1 MSEGAPPNLHRMSEI
16 GLILALGCAALSGV
30 GLLCKHRGACDAP
43 AVEMR
48 SPLRSAGALF
58 RSRWWAVG
66 FLLATVG
73 WGLHVAALSMAPL
86 SLVQAV
92 IAGGLALLAIP
103 ARRWFGISIGARDLI
118 GLGLCAAGLSFLA
131 LTAGHGNEHGSFT
144 SETMLAFEGGTLALV
159 GLLMVASA
167 HRRLVSSGW
176 ILLAV
181 AAGASIGVSDVALKA
196 LAETVPGS
204 PLSVLSPWTAMAIVG
219 GIGGFLA
226 LARGLQLGEPVA
238 VIVAFSASAT
248 LAAITGGIIV
258 FGDPLGSDA
267 LEVIARSS
275 AFVAVIVAAALLP
288 MVPERARERRAAPQ
302 PAG

>member
-1 MSEGAPPNLHRMSEI
+1 MSEI
-16 GLILALGCAALSGV
+16 GLILAFGCALISGV
-30 GLLCKHRGACDAP
+30 SLLCKHRGACDAP
-43 AVEMR
+43 DVAMR

-58 RSRWWAVG
+58 RSRWWSVG
-66 FLLATVG
+66 FLLATLG

-103 ARRWFGISIGARDLI
+103 ARRWFGVSVGMRDLV

-131 LTAGHGNEHGSFT
+131 LTAGHGRANDTFAS
-144 SETMLAFEGGTLALV
+144 STMLAFEGGTLALV
-159 GLLMVASA
+159 GVLLVASA
-167 HRRLVSSGW
+167 HARLVSRGW

-181 AAGASIGVSDVALKA
+181 AAGTSIGVSDVALKA
-196 LAETVPGS
+196 LAETVPAS
-204 PLSVLSPWTAMAIVG
+204 PLSVISPWTAMAIIG

-248 LAAITGGIIV
+248 LAAITGGVVV

-267 LEVIARSS
+267 IDVVARCT
-275 AFVAVIVAAALLP
+275 AFVAVIAAAALLP
-288 MVPERARERRAAPQ
+288 LVPERSADGRPAPQ
-302 PAG
+302 PAA

>member
-1 MSEGAPPNLHRMSEI
+1 M
-16 GLILALGCAALSGV
+16 
-30 GLLCKHRGACDAP
+30 LCKHRGACAAP
-43 AVEMR
+43 DVAMR
-48 SPLRSAGALF
+48 SPLRSAAALF
-58 RSRWWAVG
+58 RSRWWSIG

-103 ARRWFGISIGARDLI
+103 ARRWFGIGIGTRDLL

-131 LTAGHGNEHGSFT
+131 FTAGHGHEHGTFT
-144 SETMLAFEGGTLALV
+144 NATMLAFEGGTLALV
-159 GLLMVASA
+159 GVLMLASA
-167 HRRLVSSGW
+167 HRRLVSRGW
-176 ILLAV
+176 LLLAV
-181 AAGASIGVSDVALKA
+181 AAGTSIGVSDVALKA

-204 PLSVLSPWTAMAIVG
+204 PLSVVSPWTAMAIIG

-267 LEVIARSS
+267 LDVIARSS

-288 MVPERARERRAAPQ
+288 LVPDRAEEGAMASQ
-302 PAG
+302 PAA

>member
-1 MSEGAPPNLHRMSEI
+1 MSEI
-16 GLILALGCAALSGV
+16 GVILALGCALISGV
-30 GLLCKHRGACDAP
+30 ALLCKHRGARDAP
-43 AVEMR
+43 DVAMR

-66 FLLATVG
+66 FMLATLG

-103 ARRWFGISIGARDLI
+103 ARRWFGIAVGTRDF
-118 GLGLCAAGLSFLA
+118 LGLALCASGLAFLA
-131 LTAGHGNEHGSFT
+131 LTAGHGHETGRFAGS
-144 SETMLAFEGGTLALV
+144 TMLAFEGGTLALV
-159 GLLMVASA
+159 GMLLVASA
-167 HRRLVSSGW
+167 HRRLIGRGW

-181 AAGASIGVSDVALKA
+181 AAGTSIAVSDVALKA
-196 LAETVPGS
+196 LAETVPSS
-204 PLSVLSPWTAMAIVG
+204 PLHVLSPWTAMAIVG
-219 GIGGFLA
+219 GVGGFLA

-267 LEVIARSS
+267 LDVIARSA
-275 AFVAVIVAAALLP
+275 AFVAVIGAAALLP
-288 MVPERARERRAAPQ
+288 LVPERVAERHTAPQ
-302 PAG
+302 TA